1 MNTSY
6 ITSAQKANQ
15 LPEFEWGEVA
25 FIGRSNC
32 GKSSLLNTLLERK
45 NLARSSSTP
54 GRTQMINFFKVSP
67 QKDQSLIFADLPGY
81 GFNVASKDVR
91 KNWNELMGSYVER
104 ESILEFICL
113 LDCRRSPDA
122 FEIDYWKF
130 LGEKVPIILVLT
142 KIDKIS
148 QKDCSTKVKKTKEL
162 LESNGIN
169 FKEIYSISNLKK
181 TGVKKLREAL
191 YTHLPESNP

>member
-15 LPEFEWGEVA
+15 LPLFEWGEVA

-54 GRTQMINFFKVSP
+54 GRTQMINFFMVSR
-67 QKDQSLIFADLPGY
+67 QKEQALVLADLPGY

-91 KNWNELMGSYVER
+91 KHWNELMGAYVER
-104 ESILEFICL
+104 NSILEFICL
-113 LDCRRSPDA
+113 LDCRRSPDD

-130 LGEKVPIILVLT
+130 LCKKVPIILVLT
-142 KIDKIS
+142 KVDKVS
-148 QKDCSTKVKKTKEL
+148 QKDCSTKIKKVTEL
-162 LESNGIN
+162 LDSHSIAHKGI
-169 FKEIYSISNLKK
+169 YPISNLKK
-181 TGVKKLREAL
+181 TGIKKLRETIYA
-191 YTHLPESNP
+191 HIPE

>member
-15 LPEFEWGEVA
+15 LPQFEWGEVA

-54 GRTQMINFFKVSP
+54 GRTQMINFFMVSR
-67 QKDQSLIFADLPGY
+67 QKEQSLILADLPGY

-91 KNWNELMGSYVER
+91 KHWDELMGAYVER

-113 LDCRRSPDA
+113 LDCRRSPDD
-122 FEIDYWKF
+122 FELDYWKF
-130 LGEKVPIILVLT
+130 LGEKVPITLVLT
-142 KIDKIS
+142 KIDKVS
-148 QKDCSTKVKKTKEL
+148 QKDTSTKMKNVTEL
-162 LESNGIN
+162 LVSNGIAH
-169 FKEIYSISNLKK
+169 KGIYSISNLKK
-181 TGVKKLREAL
+181 TGVKKLRETIYA
-191 YTHLPESNP
+191 HIPE

>member
-15 LPEFEWGEVA
+15 LPQFEWGEVA

-54 GRTQMINFFKVSP
+54 GRTQMINFFMVCR
-67 QKDQSLIFADLPGY
+67 QKEQALVLADLPGY

-91 KNWNELMGSYVER
+91 KHWNELMGAYVER

-113 LDCRRSPDA
+113 LDCRRSPDD
-122 FEIDYWKF
+122 FELNYWKF
-130 LGEKVPIILVLT
+130 LGEKVPVILVLT
-142 KIDKIS
+142 KVDKIS
-148 QKDCSTKVKKTKEL
+148 QKDCAAKAKKTAEML
-162 LESNGIN
+162 DEHGIAY
-169 FKEIYSISNLKK
+169 KGIYPISNLKK
-181 TGVKKLREAL
+181 TGVKKLRDTI
-191 YTHLPESNP
+191 YTHMPE